1 VDQSGGHLAALGK
14 KDNDAMGVRFFWAVL
29 AMAVVVTASNYLVQ
43 FPVEAS
49 LGAINLADILT
60 WGAFTYPVAFMVND
74 LTNRH
79 FGPTA
84 ARVVVLV
91 GFAIA
96 VVWSIFLASPR
107 IAIAS
112 GSAFLIAQFLDV
124 SIFDRLR
131 AGKWWH
137 APLISSVLGAVID
150 TVLFF
155 GIAFAAAFA
164 FLDTGLGLDDGS
176 LPFAT
181 PFLSVGPDV
190 PLWVSLA
197 VGDFLVKIAVTL
209 VLLVPYKALRRAIP
223 DRVVSVA

>member
-1 VDQSGGHLAALGK
+1 
-14 KDNDAMGVRFFWAVL
+14 MGVRFFWAVL
-29 AMAVVVTASNYLVQ
+29 AMAAVVTASNYLVQ

-79 FGPTA
+79 FGPAA

>member
-1 VDQSGGHLAALGK
+1 
-14 KDNDAMGVRFFWAVL
+14 MGVRFFWAVL

-79 FGPTA
+79 FGPAA

-96 VVWSIFLASPR
+96 VIWSIFLASPR

-181 PFLSVGPDV
+181 PFLSMGPDV

>member
-1 VDQSGGHLAALGK
+1 
-14 KDNDAMGVRFFWAVL
+14 MGVRFFWAVL

-79 FGPTA
+79 FGPAA

-96 VVWSIFLASPR
+96 VIWSIFLASPR

-112 GSAFLIAQFLDV
+112 GSGFLIAQFLDV